1 MERRHTKWQVREETM
16 SKLAPEGA
24 ERTTEPMV
32 ELHDILPEGAHEDPR
47 DVEAETFFSTPFI
60 GDPVVADAPAPA
72 PTEEANA
79 ADSAV
84 PEPGPGSES
93 EGAPEAKGEEEG
105 DAESSAAPAPPA
117 GASLLEV
124 CYHRGVTIEA
134 LRARGSEAAAKE
146 KVTELKRDWT
156 GSTPLHCLC
165 MNVMVTLEMLRY
177 VAELWLDAAKE
188 KDEARARPSPRREC
202 APSRRV
208 TPRSLSRFVRRIT
221 ARLCTTC
228 VRTRRRPPR

>member
-1 MERRHTKWQVREETM
+1 M

-32 ELHDILPEGAHEDPR
+32 ELHGIFPCCAHEDPR

-93 EGAPEAKGEEEG
+93 EGAPEAKGEEED

-117 GASLLEV
+117 G
-124 CYHRGVTIEA
+124 GV
-134 LRARGSEAAAKE
+134 AA
-146 KVTELKRDWT
+146 
-156 GSTPLHCLC
+156 
-165 MNVMVTLEMLRY
+165 
-177 VAELWLDAAKE
+177 
-188 KDEARARPSPRREC
+188 
-202 APSRRV
+202 RRV
-208 TPRSLSRFVRRIT
+208 Q
-221 ARLCTTC
+221 A
-228 VRTRRRPPR
+228 